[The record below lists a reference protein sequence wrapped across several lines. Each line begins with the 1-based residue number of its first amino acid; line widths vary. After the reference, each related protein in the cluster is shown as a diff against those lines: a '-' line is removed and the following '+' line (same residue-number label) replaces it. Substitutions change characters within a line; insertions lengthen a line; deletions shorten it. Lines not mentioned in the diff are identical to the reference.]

1 MLIPSLMMPSE
12 EMICGNLRSET
23 PPIDYPFENR
33 GFEGIRSVSPS
44 KMNLIRNGGGGN
56 KMMNGDTDDNQEQVA
71 VYVDGRRIVKKK
83 KRQCIKCKFPIRFT
97 HKHYICTL
105 KKLYDHTMLFIYIKT
120 CYLFGKR
127 VKMINGLLIFYHSF
141 STINHMIFYVATTLL
156 KK

>member
-44 KMNLIRNGGGGN
+44 KMNVIRNGGGGN

-83 KRQCIKCKFPIRFT
+83 KRQCIKCKLPIRFM
-97 HKHYICTL
+97 HKHYICIH
-105 KKLYDHTMLFIYIKT
+105 KKFIE
-120 CYLFGKR
+120 
-127 VKMINGLLIFYHSF
+127 MIN
-141 STINHMIFYVATTLL
+141 
-156 KK
+156 

>member
-1 MLIPSLMMPSE
+1 MLIPSSMMPSE

-83 KRQCIKCKFPIRFT
+83 KRQCIKCKFPIRFM
-97 HKHYICTL
+97 HKNC
-105 KKLYDHTMLFIYIKT
+105 IYIDMIGKI
-120 CYLFGKR
+120 LF
-127 VKMINGLLIFYHSF
+127 
-141 STINHMIFYVATTLL
+141 
-156 KK
+156 